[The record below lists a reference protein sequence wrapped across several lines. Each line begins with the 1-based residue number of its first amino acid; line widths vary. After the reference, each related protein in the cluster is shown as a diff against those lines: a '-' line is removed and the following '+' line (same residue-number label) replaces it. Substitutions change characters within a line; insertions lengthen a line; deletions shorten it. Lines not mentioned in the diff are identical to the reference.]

1 MKKFLVILSALL
13 LVTSSAFA
21 EGAVGGGS
29 AMSSI
34 LMLVAFFAIFY
45 FLLIRPQMKRSK
57 EQRKMIS
64 ELSKGD
70 EVMTNGGIIG
80 KIIKVGENYTE
91 LEIAENIVVK
101 VQKSAV
107 SGVLPKGAVKTN

>member
-1 MKKFLVILSALL
+1 MNKLLVALSSLL
-13 LVTSSAFA
+13 LLSSNAFA
-21 EGAVGGGS
+21 EGAAAGGS

-45 FLLIRPQMKRSK
+45 FLLIRPQMKRNK

-64 ELSKGD
+64 ELAKGD

-80 KIIKVGENYTE
+80 KIAKIGENYTE
-91 LEIAENIVVK
+91 IEIAENVIIK

>member
-1 MKKFLVILSALL
+1 MNKFLVVLSSVLL
-13 LVTSSAFA
+13 LTGSAFA
-21 EGAVGGGS
+21 EGAAGGS

-45 FLLIRPQMKRSK
+45 FLLIRPQMKRNK

-64 ELSKGD
+64 ELGKGD
-70 EVMTNGGIIG
+70 EVMTNGGIVG
-80 KIIKVGENYTE
+80 KIVKVGENYTE
-91 LEIAENIVVK
+91 LEIAENVVIK

>member
-1 MKKFLVILSALL
+1 MNKL
-13 LVTSSAFA
+13 LVTLSSLLLTGSAFA
-21 EGAVGGGS
+21 EGGAFGGS

-45 FLLIRPQMKRSK
+45 FLLIRPQMKRNK

-80 KIIKVGENYTE
+80 KIIKVGDNYTE
-91 LEIAENIVVK
+91 VEITDNVVIK

-107 SGVLPKGAVKTN
+107 SGVLPKGSVKTN

>member
-1 MKKFLVILSALL
+1 MNKLLVALSSLL
-13 LVTSSAFA
+13 LLTSSAFA
-21 EGAVGGGS
+21 EGAAGGS

-64 ELSKGD
+64 ELAKGD

-80 KIIKVGENYTE
+80 KIAKIGENYTE
-91 LEIAENIVVK
+91 IEIAENVIIK

-107 SGVLPKGAVKTN
+107 SGVLPKGAVKTS